1 MVEFTLINRTA
12 NRLVYEYY
20 PKGDTEKLPGLI
32 SVWIKKRDVVL
43 DVPAEDDFI
52 MFSTSEELSKLRDSF
67 EEIYKELDMI
77 PEDDDEWESLVEDYD
92 WYYYAEKV
100 MDRLRSYMEQGKLC
114 KDEEVIWYVV

>member
-32 SVWIKKRDVVL
+32 SVWIKKREVVL
-43 DVPAEDDFI
+43 DIAAEADFI
-52 MFSTSEELSKLRDSF
+52 VFSASEEIRELKDSID
-67 EEIYKELDMI
+67 EVYMELDMI
-77 PEDDDEWESLVEDYD
+77 PESDEEWESLVEDYD

-100 MDRLRSYMEQGKLC
+100 MDRLRCDMEQGKLC
-114 KDEEVIWYVV
+114 KNEGVI

>member
-20 PKGDTEKLPGLI
+20 PKGDTEKLPGFI

-43 DVPAEDDFI
+43 DVPAEEDFI

-100 MDRLRSYMEQGKLC
+100 I
-114 KDEEVIWYVV
+114 DELSKCMFNGNFYNTGTVE

>member
-52 MFSTSEELSKLRDSF
+52 TFSTSEELSKLRDSF
-67 EEIYKELDMI
+67 EEIYAELDMI
-77 PEDDDEWESLVEDYD
+77 PEDDEEWGAGIEDYD

-100 MDRLRSYMEQGKLC
+100 MDRLRSDIIQGTLC
-114 KDEEVIWYVV
+114 NGDVLL

>member
-1 MVEFTLINRTA
+1 MVEFVLVNRTA

-43 DVPAEDDFI
+43 DVAAEGDFI
-52 MFSTSEELSKLRDSF
+52 TFSTSEELSKLRDSF
-67 EEIYKELDMI
+67 EEIYAELDMI

-100 MDRLRSYMEQGKLC
+100 MDRLRDDISQDKLN
-114 KDEEVIWYVV
+114 KDIGTICYVA